1 MIPIFLLGE
10 ERDVALRLP
19 LCRILERYGGVL
31 HICGAHAA
39 QYAIGQARF
48 LLCETS
54 RLDSIQAEQAILIF
68 KSRQAVSSSPLSLS
82 DGVIS
87 ILETGHEAAARM
99 LLHTGATALTC
110 GLTARDTL
118 TLSSISDTA
127 PVVTIQRAI
136 TTFDGH
142 TLEPCEKR
150 IALHT
155 PLPDYALL
163 SICALLLLTGHASE
177 NLLEL

>member
-1 MIPIFLLGE
+1 MIPVFLLGE
-10 ERDVALRLP
+10 EHDAALRLP

-54 RLDSIQAEQAILIF
+54 RLESIQAEQAILIF
-68 KSRQAVSSSPLSLS
+68 KSQQAISCGQLSLS

-87 ILETGHEAAARM
+87 ILETENEAAARM
-99 LLHTGATALTC
+99 LLHT
-110 GLTARDTL
+110 RDTL

-150 IALHT
+150 ITLHT

>member
-1 MIPIFLLGE
+1 MIPVFLLGE
-10 ERDVALRLP
+10 EHDAALRLP

-54 RLDSIQAEQAILIF
+54 RLESIQAEQAILIF
-68 KSRQAVSSSPLSLS
+68 KSQQAISCGQLSLS

-87 ILETGHEAAARM
+87 ILETENEAAARM
-99 LLHTGATALTC
+99 LLHTGTTALTC

-142 TLEPCEKR
+142 TLEPVKNASRCIRLCPIMPVEHLR
-150 IALHT
+150 
-155 PLPDYALL
+155 
-163 SICALLLLTGHASE
+163 LLLLTGHASE